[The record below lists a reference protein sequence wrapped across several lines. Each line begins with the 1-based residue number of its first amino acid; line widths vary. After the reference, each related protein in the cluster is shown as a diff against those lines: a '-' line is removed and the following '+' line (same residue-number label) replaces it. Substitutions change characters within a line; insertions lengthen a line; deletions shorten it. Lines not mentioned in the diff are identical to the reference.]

1 MAKSYASTVI
11 DASAEDVWARIR
23 DFNGLA
29 TWHGGM
35 VATSEIEDGK
45 AGDQVGAI
53 RSFTLSDGTHLREQ
67 LLSHSDLER
76 SYTYDFQK
84 TPFDVDN
91 YQSTIRVT
99 PVTDG
104 GKSFVEWWTTF
115 DCDRDK
121 QAHWVGFFANE
132 VFQGGLDA
140 LKAHFGGSR
149 RLDTRGGTSR
159 KKNLCAGCSSQ
170 SCPSCVPCGSCDDAQ
185 TAHLLPLGGD
195 GLRRGSRRVR
205 GPRGDGRP
213 ARAGG
218 VQLTLPDGWS
228 KVAPATDTRT
238 DPRTLLVIGTD
249 GVKAIESDCQVS
261 SYRVPADGAAVV
273 VIGWH
278 DSVGASSPPSPR

>member
-1 MAKSYASTVI
+1 MRRGLRRHPRLPDPLEARRRMAKSYASTVV

-29 TWHGGM
+29 TWHAGM

-53 RSFTLSDGTHLREQ
+53 RSFTLSDGTHLRER

-104 GKSFVEWWTTF
+104 GTSFVEWWTTF

-121 QAHWVGFFANE
+121 QAHWVEFFANA

-140 LKAHFGGSR
+140 LKSHF
-149 RLDTRGGTSR
+149 
-159 KKNLCAGCSSQ
+159 AG
-170 SCPSCVPCGSCDDAQ
+170 
-185 TAHLLPLGGD
+185 
-195 GLRRGSRRVR
+195 
-205 GPRGDGRP
+205 
-213 ARAGG
+213 
-218 VQLTLPDGWS
+218 
-228 KVAPATDTRT
+228 
-238 DPRTLLVIGTD
+238 
-249 GVKAIESDCQVS
+249 
-261 SYRVPADGAAVV
+261 
-273 VIGWH
+273 
-278 DSVGASSPPSPR
+278 